1 MFDIREKNV
10 LITGATSGIGK
21 AAALKLS
28 SLGANIYFIARNEK
42 KAEDLAK
49 EIENISG
56 IIPYSIIADLSSQK
70 EIKRAADEFK
80 SLNIPLH
87 ILLNNAGLINME
99 RKETVDGFEE
109 VFALNHLAYYSLT
122 LLLLDNIKNGSP
134 DLYLFEIGNVFTQ
147 VKRGLSGIK
156 ETPLVSGLIYGNR
169 VSLSAHESAKA
180 ASVFTI
186 MGHMDRLCT
195 YVGAVS
201 PTYEEV
207 EKAGY
212 QKAFSVCLHS
222 DEIGVIGTVDPTY
235 VKDLGLEID
244 CAVHSFTLE
253 TDKLI
258 PLLTNEQK
266 FTSINVFPIMER
278 DVDFVFS
285 ETVETGNV
293 STKILD
299 QNYPNLTDVFPID
312 IFRHKSLGSD
322 HKSVTFHF
330 RFQHPDKTLEDK
342 EVSSVINK
350 IKRLVLSEFD
360 AKLRSSN

>member
-1 MFDIREKNV
+1 MNPLTEHMTHMRTD
-10 LITGATSGIGK
+10 LLTG
-21 AAALKLS
+21 LLV
-28 SLGANIYFIARNEK
+28 SLDF
-42 KAEDLAK
+42 
-49 EIENISG
+49 
-56 IIPYSIIADLSSQK
+56 
-70 EIKRAADEFK
+70 
-80 SLNIPLH
+80 
-87 ILLNNAGLINME
+87 
-99 RKETVDGFEE
+99 
-109 VFALNHLAYYSLT
+109 
-122 LLLLDNIKNGSP
+122 NIKNGSP

-180 ASVFTI
+180 ASIFTI
-186 MGHMDRLCT
+186 MGHMDRLCK

-212 QKAFSVCLHS
+212 QKAFSVCLDN

-244 CAVHSFTLE
+244 YAVHSFTLE